1 MAFQS
6 KTSQKKN
13 WASKTKKT
21 SNASVSRSSTS
32 SADQKYYTSQANGKK
47 QYAEWV
53 NGLSLTTRT
62 KPWTTRTW
70 NLSGTSSKNCTKMDT
85 SKKENAFSCSA
96 HTAQHHSQTQKSQW
110 TTATATSQKKQQQ
123 QNSSSPNTKTHSYL
137 HGLQH

>member
-47 QYAEWV
+47 QCAEWE

-62 KPWTTRTW
+62 KPWTTHTW
-70 NLSGTSSKNCTKMDT
+70 NQSGTYSKNCTRTDT
-85 SKKENAFSCSA
+85 SMRENAFSC
-96 HTAQHHSQTQKSQW
+96 TVRTVRPLCQTQK
-110 TTATATSQKKQQQ
+110 
-123 QNSSSPNTKTHSYL
+123 
-137 HGLQH
+137 